1 MMILGVCQA
10 ANMKLGR
17 FCKVENIP
25 TWWFYIPDG
34 CLYLLNK
41 MNWTWSEWVESVYLL
56 SMTCG
61 FFMQAVGYDNHVD
74 DKSEI
79 HQGTMFDYV
88 YGLNPLAFL
97 SLHI

>member
-1 MMILGVCQA
+1 
-10 ANMKLGR
+10 
-17 FCKVENIP
+17 
-25 TWWFYIPDG
+25 
-34 CLYLLNK
+34 
-41 MNWTWSEWVESVYLL
+41 
-56 SMTCG
+56 
-61 FFMQAVGYDNHVD
+61 MQAVGYDNHVD